1 MGKTNKFHIKKYDED
16 KSKITIEEERKY
28 RNPFILFLIDNGKLI
43 FTISLLLTVTV
54 LIIAVTL
61 IFSNIKDSSIF
72 YYESNGVVVTF
83 DGDDNSI
90 INGTPITSEYANK
103 VFDSNLVDN
112 NYFKGVVIKIGEK
125 NINNGIVMF
134 YSDKTIIIKYNDGTY
149 KRIFPIDGN
158 YGINENKEINA
169 NAIYKDLTGENKR
182 NDKLGIDIIYL
193 SDGSVIIDKDN
204 VNFFVRNSDITSNDI
219 SFFTNL
225 SGVSVPIKNDNNK
238 LYYSNGTIKE
248 KDYILVDNIKYLK
261 IDEKKVHDNIKVIYY
276 DNGYAE
282 VIYNNTSIIVEKSE
296 HINYDDNVFEIID
309 SNNSN
314 NIINIK
320 DIMDIKG
327 IKLENKNTSKANYM
341 IVLEETND
349 YKKHNIT
356 RRLSTEYINYN
367 VYVNG
372 NIVKDKVLNNKL
384 DNTSG
389 ITNKNNNY
397 LIYEGEIEKLSEL
410 SIKIGMWISYEN
422 ITNEYMNSAFI
433 GTMKVYIESK

>member
-1 MGKTNKFHIKKYDED
+1 MSKTNKFHVKKYDED

-61 IFSNIKDSSIF
+61 IFSNIKDSSIV

-125 NINNGIVMF
+125 NIKNGIIMF

-149 KRIFPIDGN
+149 KRIFPINGN
-158 YGINENKEINA
+158 YGINENNEINA
-169 NAIYKDLTGENKR
+169 NAIYKDLTCENKR

-238 LYYSNGTIKE
+238 IYYSNGTIKE
-248 KDYILVDNIKYLK
+248 KDYILVNNIKYLK
-261 IDEKKVHDNIKVIYY
+261 IDEKKVHNNIKVIYY

-327 IKLENKNTSKANYM
+327 IRLENKNTSKANYM

>member
-149 KRIFPIDGN
+149 KRIFPIDDN
-158 YGINENKEINA
+158 YEINENNEINA

-261 IDEKKVHDNIKVIYY
+261 IDEKKVHNNIKVIYY

-309 SNNSN
+309 SNNN
-314 NIINIK
+314 GNIIDIK
-320 DIMDIKG
+320 DIMDIKS

-341 IVLEETND
+341 IVLEETNN

>member
-1 MGKTNKFHIKKYDED
+1 MSKTNKFHVKKYDED

-61 IFSNIKDSSIF
+61 IFSNIKDSSIV

-125 NINNGIVMF
+125 NINNGIIMF

-158 YGINENKEINA
+158 YGINENNEINA
-169 NAIYKDLTGENKR
+169 NAIYKDLTCENKR

-238 LYYSNGTIKE
+238 IYYSNGTIKE
-248 KDYILVDNIKYLK
+248 KDYILVNNIKYLK
-261 IDEKKVHDNIKVIYY
+261 IDEKKDHNNIKVIYY

-327 IKLENKNTSKANYM
+327 IRLENKNTSKANYM

-389 ITNKNNNY
+389 ITNKKNNY

>member
-149 KRIFPIDGN
+149 KRIFPIDDN
-158 YGINENKEINA
+158 YEINENNEINA

-261 IDEKKVHDNIKVIYY
+261 IDEKKVHNNIKVIYY

-341 IVLEETND
+341 IVLEETNN

-433 GTMKVYIESK
+433 GTMKVYVESK

>member
-1 MGKTNKFHIKKYDED
+1 MSKTNKFHIKKYDED

-61 IFSNIKDSSIF
+61 IFSNIKDSSIV

-125 NINNGIVMF
+125 NIKNGIIMF

-149 KRIFPIDGN
+149 KRIFPINGN
-158 YGINENKEINA
+158 YGINENNEINA

-238 LYYSNGTIKE
+238 IYYSNGTIKE

-261 IDEKKVHDNIKVIYY
+261 IDEKKDHNNIKVIYY

-327 IKLENKNTSKANYM
+327 IRLENKNTSKANYM

>member
-1 MGKTNKFHIKKYDED
+1 MSKTNKFHVKKYDED

-61 IFSNIKDSSIF
+61 IFSNIKDSSIV

-83 DGDDNSI
+83 DGDYNSI

-125 NINNGIVMF
+125 NINNGIIMF
-134 YSDKTIIIKYNDGTY
+134 YSDKTIIIEYNDGTY
-149 KRIFPIDGN
+149 KRIFPINGN
-158 YGINENKEINA
+158 YGINENNEINA
-169 NAIYKDLTGENKR
+169 NAIYKDLTCENKR

-238 LYYSNGTIKE
+238 IYYSNGTIKE
-248 KDYILVDNIKYLK
+248 KDYILVNNIKYLK
-261 IDEKKVHDNIKVIYY
+261 IDEKKDHNNIKVIYY

>member
-158 YGINENKEINA
+158 YGINEKNEINA

-261 IDEKKVHDNIKVIYY
+261 IDEKKVHNNIKVIYY

-309 SNNSN
+309 SNNN
-314 NIINIK
+314 GNIIDIK

-433 GTMKVYIESK
+433 GTMKVYVESK

>member
-61 IFSNIKDSSIF
+61 IFSNIKDSSIV

-125 NINNGIVMF
+125 NINNGIIMF

-158 YGINENKEINA
+158 YGINENNEINA
-169 NAIYKDLTGENKR
+169 NAIYKDLTCENKR

-225 SGVSVPIKNDNNK
+225 SGVSFPIKNDNNK

-248 KDYILVDNIKYLK
+248 KDYILVDNVKYLK
-261 IDEKKVHDNIKVIYY
+261 IDEKKVHNNIKVIYY

-309 SNNSN
+309 SNNN
-314 NIINIK
+314 GNIIDIK

-349 YKKHNIT
+349 YTKHNIT

-433 GTMKVYIESK
+433 GTMKVYVESK

>member
-125 NINNGIVMF
+125 NINNGIIMF

-158 YGINENKEINA
+158 YGINEKNEINA

-238 LYYSNGTIKE
+238 IYYSNGTIKE

-261 IDEKKVHDNIKVIYY
+261 IDEKKVHNNIKVIYY

-309 SNNSN
+309 SNNN
-314 NIINIK
+314 GNIIDIK
-320 DIMDIKG
+320 DIMDIKS

-341 IVLEETND
+341 IVLEETNN

>member
-1 MGKTNKFHIKKYDED
+1 MSKTNKFHVKKYDED

-61 IFSNIKDSSIF
+61 IFSNIKDSSIV

-125 NINNGIVMF
+125 NINNGIIMF

-158 YGINENKEINA
+158 YGINENNEINA
-169 NAIYKDLTGENKR
+169 NAIYKDLTCENKR

-238 LYYSNGTIKE
+238 IYYSNGTIKE
-248 KDYILVDNIKYLK
+248 KDYILVNNIKYLK
-261 IDEKKVHDNIKVIYY
+261 IDEKKDHNNIKVIYY

-327 IKLENKNTSKANYM
+327 IRLENKNTSKANYM

>member
-1 MGKTNKFHIKKYDED
+1 MSKTNKFHVKKYDED

-61 IFSNIKDSSIF
+61 IFSNIKDSSIV

-125 NINNGIVMF
+125 NINNGIIMF

-158 YGINENKEINA
+158 YGINENNEINA
-169 NAIYKDLTGENKR
+169 NAIYKDLTCENKR

-238 LYYSNGTIKE
+238 IYYSNGTIKE
-248 KDYILVDNIKYLK
+248 NDYILVNNIKYLK
-261 IDEKKVHDNIKVIYY
+261 IDEKKDHNNIKVIYY

-327 IKLENKNTSKANYM
+327 IRLENKNTSKANYM

>member
-1 MGKTNKFHIKKYDED
+1 MGKTNKFHVKKYDED

-54 LIIAVTL
+54 LIIAITL

-125 NINNGIVMF
+125 NINNGIIMF

-158 YGINENKEINA
+158 YGINENNEINA
-169 NAIYKDLTGENKR
+169 NTIYKDLTCKNKR

-193 SDGSVIIDKDN
+193 SDGSVIINKDN

-238 LYYSNGTIKE
+238 IYYSNGTIKE

-261 IDEKKVHDNIKVIYY
+261 IDEKKVHNNIKVIYY

-309 SNNSN
+309 SNNN
-314 NIINIK
+314 GNIIDIK
-320 DIMDIKG
+320 DIMDIKS

-341 IVLEETND
+341 IVLEETNN

-389 ITNKNNNY
+389 IANKNNNY

>member
-134 YSDKTIIIKYNDGTY
+134 YSDKTIIIKNNDGTY
-149 KRIFPIDGN
+149 KRIFPIDDN
-158 YGINENKEINA
+158 YEINENNEINA

-261 IDEKKVHDNIKVIYY
+261 IDEKKVHNNIKVIYY

-309 SNNSN
+309 SNNN
-314 NIINIK
+314 GNIIDIK
-320 DIMDIKG
+320 DIMDIKS

-341 IVLEETND
+341 IVLEETNN

-433 GTMKVYIESK
+433 GTMKVYVESK

>member
-1 MGKTNKFHIKKYDED
+1 MSKTNKFHVKKYDED

-158 YGINENKEINA
+158 YEINEKNEINA

-309 SNNSN
+309 SNNN
-314 NIINIK
+314 GNIIDIK
-320 DIMDIKG
+320 DIMDIKS

-341 IVLEETND
+341 IVLEETNN

>member
-1 MGKTNKFHIKKYDED
+1 MSKTNKFHVKKYDED

-61 IFSNIKDSSIF
+61 IFSNIKDSSIV

-125 NINNGIVMF
+125 NINNGIIMF

-149 KRIFPIDGN
+149 KRIFPINGN
-158 YGINENKEINA
+158 YGINENNEINA
-169 NAIYKDLTGENKR
+169 NAIYKDLTCENKR

-238 LYYSNGTIKE
+238 IYYSNGTIKE
-248 KDYILVDNIKYLK
+248 KDYILVNNIKYLK
-261 IDEKKVHDNIKVIYY
+261 IDEKKDHNNIKVIYY

-320 DIMDIKG
+320 DIMDVKG

-356 RRLSTEYINYN
+356 RRLSNEYINYN

-389 ITNKNNNY
+389 ITNKKNNY

>member
-1 MGKTNKFHIKKYDED
+1 MSKTNKFHVKKYDED

-61 IFSNIKDSSIF
+61 IFSNIKDSSIV

-125 NINNGIVMF
+125 NINNGIIMF

-149 KRIFPIDGN
+149 KRIFPINGN
-158 YGINENKEINA
+158 YGINENNEINA
-169 NAIYKDLTGENKR
+169 NAIYKDLTCENKR

-238 LYYSNGTIKE
+238 IYYSNGIIKE

-261 IDEKKVHDNIKVIYY
+261 IDEEKVHNNIKVIYY

-327 IKLENKNTSKANYM
+327 IRLENKNTSKANYM

>member
-1 MGKTNKFHIKKYDED
+1 MSKTNKFHVKKYDED

-61 IFSNIKDSSIF
+61 IFSNIKDSSIV

-125 NINNGIVMF
+125 NINNGIIMF

-158 YGINENKEINA
+158 YGINENNEINA
-169 NAIYKDLTGENKR
+169 NAIYKDLTCENKR

-225 SGVSVPIKNDNNK
+225 SGVSLPIKNDNNK
-238 LYYSNGTIKE
+238 IYYSNGTIKE

-261 IDEKKVHDNIKVIYY
+261 IDEKKDHNNIKVIYY

>member
-1 MGKTNKFHIKKYDED
+1 MSKTNKFHVKKYDED

-61 IFSNIKDSSIF
+61 IFSNIKDSSIV

-125 NINNGIVMF
+125 NIKNGIIIF

-149 KRIFPIDGN
+149 KRIFPINGN
-158 YGINENKEINA
+158 YGINENNEINA
-169 NAIYKDLTGENKR
+169 NTIYKDLTCVNKR

-238 LYYSNGTIKE
+238 IYYSNGTIKE
-248 KDYILVDNIKYLK
+248 NDYILVNNIKYLK
-261 IDEKKVHDNIKVIYY
+261 IDEKKVHNNIKVIYY

-389 ITNKNNNY
+389 ITNKKNNY

>member
-1 MGKTNKFHIKKYDED
+1 MGKTNKFHVKKYDED

-125 NINNGIVMF
+125 NINNGIIMF

-158 YGINENKEINA
+158 YEINENNEINA

-219 SFFTNL
+219 SLFTNL

-248 KDYILVDNIKYLK
+248 KDYILVNNIKYLK
-261 IDEKKVHDNIKVIYY
+261 IDEKKDHNNIKVIYY

-309 SNNSN
+309 SNNN
-314 NIINIK
+314 GNIIDIK
-320 DIMDIKG
+320 DIMDIKS

-389 ITNKNNNY
+389 ITNKKNNY

>member
-1 MGKTNKFHIKKYDED
+1 MSKTNKFHVKKYDED

-149 KRIFPIDGN
+149 KRIFPIDDN
-158 YGINENKEINA
+158 YEINENNEINA

-261 IDEKKVHDNIKVIYY
+261 IDEKKVHNNIKVIYY

-309 SNNSN
+309 SNNN
-314 NIINIK
+314 GNIIDIK
-320 DIMDIKG
+320 DIMDIKS

-341 IVLEETND
+341 IVLEETNN

-433 GTMKVYIESK
+433 GTMKVYVESK

>member
-1 MGKTNKFHIKKYDED
+1 MSKTNKFHVKKYDED

-61 IFSNIKDSSIF
+61 IFSNIKDSSIV

-125 NINNGIVMF
+125 NINNGIIMF

-149 KRIFPIDGN
+149 KRIFPINGN
-158 YGINENKEINA
+158 YGINENNEINA
-169 NAIYKDLTGENKR
+169 NAIYKDLTCENKR

-238 LYYSNGTIKE
+238 IYYSNGTIKE
-248 KDYILVDNIKYLK
+248 NDYILVNNIKYLK
-261 IDEKKVHDNIKVIYY
+261 IDEKKVHNNIKVIYY

-327 IKLENKNTSKANYM
+327 IRLENKNTSKANYM